1 MGLGAETVGVLFYKN
16 IFTIAPSVRY
26 LFSFKDIR
34 LQKLYD
40 SAPLKAQGK
49 KAVNM
54 LNIAVKL
61 LDNPDELVPI
71 LNDLG
76 KRHVLRSVKKEYYPV
91 VGEALIATLKAG
103 LGADFTEDAQKAWE
117 VTYQFISDT
126 MISDNYDLTPAR
138 KDLVRSSLAVAVG
151 ALGE

>member
-1 MGLGAETVGVLFYKN
+1 
-16 IFTIAPSVRY
+16 
-26 LFSFKDIR
+26 
-34 LQKLYD
+34 
-40 SAPLKAQGK
+40 
-49 KAVNM
+49 M

-103 LGADFTEDAQKAWE
+103 LGADFTEDA
-117 VTYQFISDT
+117 
-126 MISDNYDLTPAR
+126 
-138 KDLVRSSLAVAVG
+138 
-151 ALGE
+151 